1 MISYKIIKLE
11 VVIKSKIRESK
22 SLIQYLPKEKT
33 LRTNI
38 TNRKVLILK
47 KIVGN
52 KVHLKAQFLH
62 LNIQI
67 INS

>member
-11 VVIKSKIRESK
+11 MVIKSKIRESK
-22 SLIQYLPKEKT
+22 LLIHYLPKEKT

-38 TNRKVLILK
+38 TNRKVSILK

-52 KVHLKAQFLH
+52 KVHLKARFLH